1 MAVMPQWLG
10 TFNQPRP
17 EVPLP
22 NRPITNYGQAI
33 GDALQGGAQIV
44 QNQQDILQ
52 KMLAARVAN
61 IRAERDA
68 MMLQKDEERKA
79 AEEKRKADEEKRRLD
94 FLAKVNKGKEVSPT
108 LAKDPSLASRAQPG
122 GLPSAQELA
131 QLELDASTSMPSQR
145 VSGMDSTRLMGEALN
160 RPENAGSMAGGITPY
175 TRDEIP
181 MLALQSGR
189 MTPSEYMASTK
200 DASSTNASYRD
211 IEIPQQSMG
220 AWGRSVEW
228 FNRMRKVDPGVNQID
243 LMERFVQEQME
254 DGISKNDAR
263 AIQTRASS
271 RINQVYG
278 TGIRNQWDATSK
290 AVDAGEA
297 ATRARE
303 LGIDIP
309 GVSGVRPGSAWSK
322 EASARIDDIVS
333 KIKQDY
339 GFKEKTE
346 SIANAQ
352 KIINAQDMAKTTPAA
367 LAASIT
373 SLARQ
378 MAPGVVTDR
387 DFTVLTD
394 YGAPIGV
401 RTWDALVQWLTGDP
415 AAAKV
420 DAVGAISKVLESAA
434 QRASADILNMAYESV
449 RSTGLNVDKNRLWE
463 HIAPTTS
470 RRYLDMGDKPTSEI
484 PEKKPK
490 TSRDFSTLTEA
501 DIDTMSAE
509 ELKQFLGQP

>member
-17 EVPLP
+17 DAPL
-22 NRPITNYGQAI
+22 RPITNYGKAI

-44 QNQQDILQ
+44 ENQQDILQ
-52 KMLAARVAN
+52 KMLAARVKN
-61 IRAERDA
+61 IQAEQEA
-68 MMLQKDEERKA
+68 LFLQKEEERKA
-79 AEEKRKADEEKRRLD
+79 AEEARKAEAEKRHLD
-94 FLAKVNKGKEVSPT
+94 FLAKVNKGKEISPT
-108 LAKDPSLASRAQPG
+108 LAKDPSLAG
-122 GLPSAQELA
+122 GTPRPTGPSAQEIA
-131 QLELDASTSMPSQR
+131 QLEIDQPGQVMPSQQ

-160 RPENAGSMAGGITPY
+160 RPENLGSVGVSPY
-175 TRDEIP
+175 TRDEIAY
-181 MLALQSGR
+181 LALQTGQMKPTEF
-189 MTPSEYMASTK
+189 MTSTRE
-200 DASSTNASYRD
+200 AHGAATSYRD

-220 AWGRSVEW
+220 AWDRSVEW
-228 FNRMRKVDPGVNQID
+228 FNRMRKIDPGVNQID

-254 DGISKNDAR
+254 DGIPKNDAR

-303 LGIDIP
+303 MGIELP
-309 GVSGVRPGSAWSK
+309 GQAPVKPGSAWSK
-322 EASARIDDIVS
+322 EAAARIDDVVS

-387 DFTVLTD
+387 DFSVLTD
-394 YGAPIGV
+394 YGAPVGI
-401 RTWDALVQWLTGDP
+401 RTWDALSQWLTGDP

-420 DAVGAISKVLESAA
+420 DAVGAISKILESAA
-434 QRASADILNMAYESV
+434 KRASADILNMAYESV
-449 RSTGLNVDKNRLWE
+449 RSTGLNVDRQRLWE
-463 HIAPTTS
+463 HIAP
-470 RRYLDMGDKPTSEI
+470 
-484 PEKKPK
+484 K
-490 TSRDFSTLTEA
+490 TSRDYLGMGDRPNIERRQTNDANKA
-501 DIDTMSAE
+501 DADLID
-509 ELKQFLGQP
+509 ELLGGTK

>member
-17 EVPLP
+17 DAPLKP
-22 NRPITNYGQAI
+22 VTNYGQAI
-33 GDALQGGAQIV
+33 GDALQGGAKIV

-52 KMLAARVAN
+52 KMLAARVQN
-61 IRAERDA
+61 IQAEQKA
-68 MMLQKDEERKA
+68 LFLQNEEARQA
-79 AEEKRKADEEKRRLD
+79 AEAQRKADEEKRHLD
-94 FLAKVNKGKEVSPT
+94 FLAKVNKGREISPT
-108 LAKDPSLASRAQPG
+108 LAKDPSLAIRQPSSG
-122 GLPSAQELA
+122 PTAQELA
-131 QLELDASTSMPSQR
+131 QLELDAPSSMPSQR

-160 RPENAGSMAGGITPY
+160 RPEYAGSLASGVSPY

-181 MLALQSGR
+181 DLALGTGQ
-189 MTPSEYMASTK
+189 MTPQEYMSVTK
-200 DASSTNASYRD
+200 DAAGFQSSYRD

-228 FNRMRKVDPGVNQID
+228 FNRMRKIDPAVNQID

-254 DGISKNDAR
+254 DGLSKNEAR

-271 RINQVYG
+271 RINLIYG
-278 TGIRNQWDATSK
+278 TGIRNQWDATNK
-290 AVDAGEA
+290 AVSAGEA

-303 LGIDIP
+303 MGIQIP
-309 GVSGVRPGSAWSK
+309 GGSGVKAGSAWSK
-322 EASARIDDIVS
+322 ATSDRIDDVVS

-387 DFTVLTD
+387 DFAVLTD
-394 YGAPIGV
+394 YGAPVGV
-401 RTWDALVQWLTGDP
+401 RTWDALAQWLTGDP

-449 RSTGLNVDKNRLWE
+449 LSTGLNVDKNRLWE

-470 RRYLDMGDKPTSEI
+470 RRYLNMSNTPNR
-484 PEKKPK
+484 EKRPANDANK
-490 TSRDFSTLTEA
+490 A
-501 DIDTMSAE
+501 DEDLIN
-509 ELKQFLGQP
+509 ELLGQ